1 MSRNILLVTGV
12 SASGKDFLLE
22 RAKQHD
28 ARIGTDIP
36 VVSMGGAIVARM
48 NQQVAEGSQVD
59 RDRVKHVVS
68 NDVMRGVVRGI
79 ISDLVEQ
86 YPAAILNGHI
96 TYRQQGELVSNPD
109 IDAEIS
115 PAAYAVVVADP
126 KDIAEWRSSDLSR
139 HREPETLDQIA
150 YHQEFTVQTAE
161 RMAILLG
168 AHCQIIENNA
178 ANTVE
183 SSLTLATMVTD
194 ICPR

>member
-22 RAKQHD
+22 RAKWHD

-48 NQQVAEGSQVD
+48 NRQVAEGIQVD
-59 RDRVKHVVS
+59 RDRIKNVVS

-79 ISDLVEQ
+79 IADLVEH
-86 YPAAILNGHI
+86 PAAILNGHI

-139 HREPETLDQIA
+139 RREPETLDQIA

-161 RMAILLG
+161 RMATILG